1 MEVLADI
8 LFLSEADHLVGT
20 CTSGVSDTAAAI
32 MLVRVV
38 CVPFVRVTSEV
49 FGALLGHHAK
59 AVTHNAMPLCGV
71 VAAHN
76 SRDFDGI
83 IREETE

>member
-1 MEVLADI
+1 MTTA
-8 LFLSEADHLVGT
+8 A
-20 CTSGVSDTAAAI
+20 TAAAI
-32 MLVRVV
+32 MLVS
-38 CVPFVRVTSEV
+38 VPLVRVSSEV
-49 FGALLGHHAK
+49 FGALFGHHAK

-76 SRDFDGI
+76 SGDFDGI